1 MPLVFVVDDD
11 VSVRRSTERLIRSLG
26 MRAESF
32 ASAQDLLSSG
42 HTIEP
47 ACLLVDVRMPGVG
60 GLELL
65 RHLRVKSQRTP
76 VICFSARA
84 SQEDKDRALRSG
96 AMAFLRKPVSKEELL
111 RLVHMALESAKR
123 ATQLAKAN
131 EALRGCLDML
141 ASVPELDDFL
151 GQVMVAI
158 TGQLG
163 AISCMLRVFS
173 AEEKR
178 AILELLFQDGRVMSP
193 ADAGYPEIYRSLPL
207 AELGVAN
214 SVTVLHLTDPQSVLK
229 PDGLHSYLV
238 THGVRTVLTIPL
250 ICRGEVNGVL
260 RFRFAEDRDFQAEE
274 LEMARALATQASLA
288 IQLTQLARSAK
299 RSAVLEERNRLAG
312 EIHDS
317 LAQSFAGVCMHLG
330 VAAEET
336 QTNCHEV
343 LEHIERAIDVAR
355 FGLAEARRSAF
366 SLRSDV
372 VEKSG
377 LIDALK
383 MLVERSNI
391 PARLRCT
398 FRTNLE
404 HDERGS
410 TELAEVLPI
419 AIRQDLLRITQEA
432 ISNALR
438 HAKPTAI
445 DISLRLTPCGLI
457 LKVTDNGSGMKIGP
471 DTREG
476 FGFVNMRA
484 RVSKLHGSLKIR
496 TAPGRG
502 TSILVTV
509 PNSLEARKA
518 EELGA
523 RIKEQGGPDAAAHP
537 LIRQRS
543 GPATKTGV
551 ESQFPIRTWCRT
563 FAS

>member
-1 MPLVFVVDDD
+1 MSLQANTSEMPLVLVVDDD

-32 ASAQDLLSSG
+32 ASAQALLSSG

-47 ACLLVDVRMPGVG
+47 ACLLVDVRMPGVDG
-60 GLELL
+60 FELL
-65 RHLRVKSQRTP
+65 RHLRVNSQRTP

-84 SQEDKDRALRSG
+84 SQEDEDRALRSG
-96 AMAFLRKPVSKEELL
+96 AMAFLRKPVNKEELL
-111 RLVHMALESAKR
+111 RLIHMALESVKR

-193 ADAGYPEIYRSLPL
+193 ADAGYPEIYRSIPL

-214 SVTVLHLTDPQSVLK
+214 SVTVLHLTDPQSVLR
-229 PDGLHSYLV
+229 PDRLHSYLMA
-238 THGVRTVLTIPL
+238 HGVRTVLTIPL

-260 RFRFAEDRDFQAEE
+260 RFRFAEDREFQAEE

-288 IQLTQLARSAK
+288 IQLTQLAKSAK
-299 RSAVLEERNRLAG
+299 RSAVLEERNHLAG

-336 QTNCHEV
+336 KTNCHEV
-343 LEHIERAIDVAR
+343 LKHIERAIDVAR
-355 FGLAEARRSAF
+355 FGLAEARRSTF
-366 SLRSDV
+366 SLRSGV

-377 LIDALK
+377 LLEALK
-383 MLVERSNI
+383 MLVQRSNI
-391 PARLRCT
+391 PGRLRCT
-398 FRTNLE
+398 FHSNVQ
-404 HDERGS
+404 DDQN
-410 TELAEVLPI
+410 LPI
-419 AIRQDLLRITQEA
+419 AIRQDLLRIAQEA

-445 DISLRLTPCGLI
+445 DVALHFDRSRLI
-457 LKVTDNGSGMKIGP
+457 LKVKDNGCGMPTVTQTG
-471 DTREG
+471 DG
-476 FGFVNMRA
+476 FGLVNMRA
-484 RVSKLHGSLKIR
+484 RVNKLDGALDIR

-509 PNSLEARKA
+509 PGSLEARSEGA
-518 EELGA
+518 RSQELGA
-523 RIKEQGGPDAAAHP
+523 R
-537 LIRQRS
+537 S
-543 GPATKTGV
+543 
-551 ESQFPIRTWCRT
+551 
-563 FAS
+563 